1 MTDSTQDNPG
11 VVAPP
16 PLIFA
21 GALAI
26 GFFVHWLFPV
36 KFFPGA
42 GARLLGRVCMGI
54 SGMLAISAFLEMRRA
69 GTHVDPAQPA
79 TALVTQGPFRVTRNP
94 LYLSLTLL
102 YAGIALM
109 VNSLWAI
116 VLLPGALIVIR
127 YGVINRE
134 ERYLER
140 KFGEQYLSYKAKV
153 RRWI

>member
-1 MTDSTQDNPG
+1 MIDSTQDNPG

-16 PLIFA
+16 PLIYA

-26 GFFVHWLFPV
+26 GLIVHRFFPV
-36 KFFPGA
+36 KCLPKTA
-42 GARLLGRVCMGI
+42 ARLLGRVCMSL
-54 SGMLAISAFLEMRRA
+54 SGMLALSALLEMRRA
-69 GTHVDPAQPA
+69 GTHVDPRQPA
-79 TALVTQGPFRVTRNP
+79 TALVTQGPFHLTRNP

-102 YAGIALM
+102 YAGIAFM

-116 VLLPGALIVIR
+116 FLLPGAVIVIR

-140 KFGEQYLSYKAKV
+140 TFGERYLSYKAKV

>member
-1 MTDSTQDNPG
+1 MTGSTQDNPG

-16 PLIFA
+16 PLIYA

-26 GFFVHWLFPV
+26 GLIVHRFFPV
-36 KFFPGA
+36 KLFPGA

-54 SGMLAISAFLEMRRA
+54 SGMLALSAFFEMRRA
-69 GTHVDPAQPA
+69 GTHVDPRHPA
-79 TALVTQGPFRVTRNP
+79 TALVTQGPFRLTRNP

-102 YAGIALM
+102 YTGIALM

-116 VLLPGALIVIR
+116 LLLPGALIVIR

-140 KFGEQYLSYKAKV
+140 TFGEQYLSYKAKV

>member
-1 MTDSTQDNPG
+1 MADFTQDNPG

-16 PLIFA
+16 PLIYA

-26 GFFVHWLFPV
+26 GLLVHLFFPV
-36 KFFPGA
+36 KFFPA
-42 GARLLGRVCMGI
+42 SGARLLGRFCMTI
-54 SGMLAISAFLEMRRA
+54 SGILALSALLEMRRA
-69 GTHVDPAQPA
+69 GTHADPRQPV
-79 TALVTQGPFRVTRNP
+79 TALVTQGPFHLTRNP

-102 YAGIALM
+102 YTGIVLR
-109 VNSLWAI
+109 VNSLWA
-116 VLLPGALIVIR
+116 LLSLPGALIVIR

-134 ERYLER
+134 ERYLEQ

>member
-1 MTDSTQDNPG
+1 MTGSTPDNPG

-16 PLIFA
+16 PLIYA

-26 GFFVHWLFPV
+26 GLLVHRFLPV
-36 KFFPGA
+36 KCFPGA
-42 GARLLGRVCMGI
+42 GARLLGRVCTAI
-54 SGMLAISAFLEMRRA
+54 SGVLALSALLEMRRA
-69 GTHVDPAQPA
+69 GTHIDPTQPA
-79 TALVTQGPFRVTRNP
+79 TALVTQGPFRLTRNP

-102 YAGIALM
+102 YVGIALK
-109 VNSLWAI
+109 VNSLWPI
-116 VLLPGALIVIR
+116 VSLPGALIVIR

>member
-16 PLIFA
+16 PLMYA

-26 GFFVHWLFPV
+26 GLVVHRFFPV
-36 KFFPGA
+36 KCLPGA
-42 GARLLGRVCMGI
+42 ARLLGRALMSLSGI
-54 SGMLAISAFLEMRRA
+54 LALSAFFEMRQA
-69 GTHVDPAQPA
+69 GTHVDPRQPA
-79 TALVTQGPFRVTRNP
+79 TALVTQGPFRLTLNP

-102 YAGIALM
+102 YADIALM

-116 VLLPGALIVIR
+116 LLLPGALIMIR

-140 KFGEQYLSYKAKV
+140 TFGEQYLSYKAKV
-153 RRWI
+153 RRWV

>member
-16 PLIFA
+16 PLIYV

-26 GFFVHWLFPV
+26 GLIVHRFFPV

-42 GARLLGRVCMGI
+42 GARLLGRVCTGI
-54 SGMLAISAFLEMRRA
+54 SGMLALSAFLEMRRA
-69 GTHVDPAQPA
+69 GTHVDPTQPA

-102 YAGIALM
+102 YAGIAFM

-140 KFGEQYLSYKAKV
+140 TFGEQYLSYKAKV

>member
-1 MTDSTQDNPG
+1 MTGSTQDNPG

-16 PLIFA
+16 PLIYA

-26 GFFVHWLFPV
+26 GLFVHRFIPV

-54 SGMLAISAFLEMRRA
+54 SGMLALSALLEMRRA
-69 GTHVDPAQPA
+69 GTHVDPRQPA
-79 TALVTQGPFRVTRNP
+79 TALVTQGPFRLTRNP

-102 YAGIALM
+102 YTGIALM

-140 KFGEQYLSYKAKV
+140 TFGEQYLSYKAKV

>member
-1 MTDSTQDNPG
+1 MTDSTQDHPG

-16 PLIFA
+16 PLIYA
-21 GALAI
+21 GTLAI
-26 GFFVHWLFPV
+26 GLVVHR
-36 KFFPGA
+36 FFPGTA
-42 GARLLGRVCMGI
+42 ARLLGRLCI
-54 SGMLAISAFLEMRRA
+54 SLSGMLALSAFLEMRRA
-69 GTHVDPAQPA
+69 GTHVDTRQPA

-116 VLLPGALIVIR
+116 ILLPGALIVIR

>member
-1 MTDSTQDNPG
+1 MAESTQDNPG
-11 VVAPP
+11 VIAPP
-16 PLIFA
+16 PLVYA

-26 GFFVHWLFPV
+26 GLLLHR
-36 KFFPGA
+36 FFPIKCLPGVA
-42 GARLLGRVCMGI
+42 ARLLGRVCMSL
-54 SGMLAISAFLEMRRA
+54 SGMLALSALVEMRRA
-69 GTHVDPAQPA
+69 GTHVDPRQPA
-79 TALVTQGPFRVTRNP
+79 MALVTQGPFRLTRNP

-116 VLLPGALIVIR
+116 LLLPGAVIVIR

-140 KFGEQYLSYKAKV
+140 TFGEQYLSYKAKV
-153 RRWI
+153 RRWV